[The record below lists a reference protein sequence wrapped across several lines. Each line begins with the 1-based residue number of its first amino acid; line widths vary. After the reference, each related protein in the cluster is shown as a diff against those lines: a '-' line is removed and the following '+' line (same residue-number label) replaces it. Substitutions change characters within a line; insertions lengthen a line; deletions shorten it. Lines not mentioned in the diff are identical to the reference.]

1 MTRDKSRK
9 NKRDNARAEAIKLV
23 AKQFKVT
30 TQLVRMVINDPG
42 YDYGKAADIRKAF
55 QRKYNQL
62 TQILA

>member
-9 NKRDNARAEAIKLV
+9 NKRDNARAEAIKLI
-23 AKQFKVT
+23 AKQFEVT
-30 TQLVRMVINDPG
+30 PELIRMVINNPN

-55 QRKYNQL
+55 QKKYTQL